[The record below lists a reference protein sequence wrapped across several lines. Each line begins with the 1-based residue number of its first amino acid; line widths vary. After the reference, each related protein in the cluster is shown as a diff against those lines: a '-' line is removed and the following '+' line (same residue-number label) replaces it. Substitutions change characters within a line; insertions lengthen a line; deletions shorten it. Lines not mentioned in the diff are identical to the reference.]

1 MLRRI
6 LSRILARP
14 VASDVTRLLISH
26 GRDALFMARHAA
38 MAARE
43 GGRAGHWSR
52 VLRKVETRARYRP
65 W

>member
-6 LSRILARP
+6 LSRLWLRA
-14 VASDVTRLLISH
+14 VASDVTRLFVSH
-26 GRDALFMARHAA
+26 GGDALFMARHAA

-52 VLRKVETRARYRP
+52 VLRRIETRARYRP